1 MIFLFFDNFVAYLYV
16 NHSLSPEKQDYDMK
30 RQEWLLKGRKT
41 EKKERKVKKRE
52 VKMKEKAKIL
62 VLSALFIIF
71 ADVMRIDIITVLPE
85 MLEGFFNESILARA
99 QKKGLAEIHLHN
111 LRDYTLDKWKR
122 VDDYPYGGS
131 AGMVMQC
138 EPIDRCIA
146 ALKAEREYDDV
157 IYVSPDG
164 ETFNQKIANEMSM
177 QGNLIILCGHYKGI
191 DQRVRDHLITREIS
205 VGDYVLTGGELAA
218 AIISDAVIRLVPG
231 VISDEQSALSDCFQD
246 DILAAPIYTRPA
258 DYKGWKVPE
267 ILLSGNEAKIRQWEF
282 DQAMERT
289 KRLRPDLLK

>member
-1 MIFLFFDNFVAYLYV
+1 M
-16 NHSLSPEKQDYDMK
+16 
-30 RQEWLLKGRKT
+30 
-41 EKKERKVKKRE
+41 
-52 VKMKEKAKIL
+52 
-62 VLSALFIIF
+62 
-71 ADVMRIDIITVLPE
+71 MRIDIITVLPE
-85 MLEGFFNESILARA
+85 MLEGFIGESILARA
-99 QKKGLAEIHLHN
+99 RKKGLAEVHLHN
-111 LRDYTLDKWKR
+111 LRDYTLDKWRR

-138 EPIDRCIA
+138 EPIDRCIS

-164 ETFNQKIANEMSM
+164 ETFNQKIANEMSL

-191 DQRVRDHLITREIS
+191 DQRIRDHFITREIS

-218 AIISDAVIRLVPG
+218 AIIADAVIRLVPG
-231 VISDEQSALSDCFQD
+231 VISDEQSALSDCFQDDILAAPIYTRPADYKGWRVPHIYAVIGDEQSALSDCFQD

-289 KRLRPDLLK
+289 RRLRPDLLGE